1 MGGAISTSPRVGDG
15 AERRPIA
22 TTRSLLIVDC
32 GSVFTKVAL
41 LGKIEDHYRLIAR
54 AQAPTTVT
62 PPIADL
68 TAGLHEALAAIE
80 RATGR
85 ALLRDG
91 QLLTPERDDGAG
103 VDGLALATSVNGP
116 LRVLA
121 TGPGRDALAG
131 LVQLSL
137 GGLFIQLEALPAL
150 PVQATGTAEWQQALA
165 QLRAFQ
171 PHALLVVGSPFAGG
185 RSQGSIEETA
195 ALSARWLDSLGDPL
209 GGDEQRSL
217 PVIVCGSAADAAVM
231 SAAVQGRA
239 STVQAV
245 QALSPSTLSPLNRAV
260 SALYEGAVLRDLP
273 NYAGLRAQSKVPP
286 AATITALAGMVR
298 YLAQHLQTNVVGVDV
313 GASATSLA
321 GATAHGEF
329 LPAVQP
335 SAGVGPGAGAV
346 LRAAGAPAIL
356 RWISGPVSEDELRE
370 YVLTRMLRRR
380 SLPATRRE
388 LEFEHALARETIG
401 LALRAPGARLA
412 GLHPMDVVL
421 GTGGVLANAPHP
433 ALAALILLDALQP
446 SGALGSV
453 AGLDPSAAADV
464 AEGDAVLLQ
473 LGTVISAVGN
483 LPEGEP
489 ALQAVLEYPDG
500 RRHVE
505 DVAQGTLVRLP
516 LLAGEQALLG
526 LYPEPS
532 IDVGLGPGQ
541 QARAREPVEGGALG
555 LIIDARGRP
564 LALPAADDE
573 RIARLAAWRRA
584 LGLETL

>member
-1 MGGAISTSPRVGDG
+1 MGDG
-15 AERRPIA
+15 AERRPTA

-41 LGKIEDHYRLIAR
+41 LGKIEDRYRLIAR

-62 PPIADL
+62 PPLADL

-131 LVQLSL
+131 LVQLSV
-137 GGLFIQLEALPAL
+137 GGLFIQLDALPAL
-150 PVQATGTAEWQQALA
+150 PVQATGTPEWQQALA

-185 RSQGSIEETA
+185 RSPSSIEETA

-217 PVIVCGSAADAAVM
+217 PVIVCGSAADAGVM

-245 QALSPSTLSPLNRAV
+245 EALSPSTLSPLNRAV

-273 NYAGLRAQSKVPP
+273 NYAGLRALSKVPP

-298 YLAQHLQTNVVGVDV
+298 YLAQHFQTNVVGVDV

-321 GATAHGEF
+321 GATAQGEF
-329 LPAVQP
+329 LPAVF
-335 SAGVGPGAGAV
+335 AGGVGAGQ
-346 LRAAGAPAIL
+346 R
-356 RWISGPVSEDELRE
+356 
-370 YVLTRMLRRR
+370 
-380 SLPATRRE
+380 
-388 LEFEHALARETIG
+388 
-401 LALRAPGARLA
+401 
-412 GLHPMDVVL
+412 
-421 GTGGVLANAPHP
+421 
-433 ALAALILLDALQP
+433 Q
-446 SGALGSV
+446 
-453 AGLDPSAAADV
+453 
-464 AEGDAVLLQ
+464 
-473 LGTVISAVGN
+473 
-483 LPEGEP
+483 
-489 ALQAVLEYPDG
+489 
-500 RRHVE
+500 
-505 DVAQGTLVRLP
+505 
-516 LLAGEQALLG
+516 
-526 LYPEPS
+526 
-532 IDVGLGPGQ
+532 
-541 QARAREPVEGGALG
+541 
-555 LIIDARGRP
+555 
-564 LALPAADDE
+564 
-573 RIARLAAWRRA
+573 
-584 LGLETL
+584 